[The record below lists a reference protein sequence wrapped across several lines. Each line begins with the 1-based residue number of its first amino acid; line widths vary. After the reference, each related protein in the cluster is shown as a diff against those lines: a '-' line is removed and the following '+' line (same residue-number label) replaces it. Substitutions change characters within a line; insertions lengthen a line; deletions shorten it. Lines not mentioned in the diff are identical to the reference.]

1 MTNNNEHGEFSN
13 PEAKNKNPLDVSKE
27 QVRFSKDE
35 EYGLITVEHPEK
47 QNSKK
52 LSMKDVIKKM
62 DNNQG
67 GMA

>member
-1 MTNNNEHGEFSN
+1 MTNNKDFENQN
-13 PEAKNKNPLDVSKE
+13 NNNPLDVSKE
-27 QVRFSKDE
+27 KVRFSKDE
-35 EYGLITVEHPEK
+35 EFGLITVEHPEK
-47 QNSKK
+47 NNSEK

>member
-1 MTNNNEHGEFSN
+1 MPTNKNNGEN
-13 PEAKNKNPLDVSKE
+13 LNTEYTNKNPLDVSKE
-27 QVRFSKDE
+27 EVRFSKDE
-35 EYGLITVEHPEK
+35 EFGLITVEHPGK
-47 QNSKK
+47 NNSEK

>member
-1 MTNNNEHGEFSN
+1 MTNNNEYG
-13 PEAKNKNPLDVSKE
+13 KNKNPLDVSQE

-35 EYGLITVEHPEK
+35 EFGLITVEHPEK
-47 QNSKK
+47 QNSEK
-52 LSMKDVIKKM
+52 LSMKEVLKKM